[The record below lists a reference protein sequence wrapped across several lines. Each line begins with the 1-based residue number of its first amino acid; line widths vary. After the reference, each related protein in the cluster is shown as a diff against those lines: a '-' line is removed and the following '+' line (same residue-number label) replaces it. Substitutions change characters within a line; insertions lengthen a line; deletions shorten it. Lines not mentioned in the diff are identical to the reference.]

1 MLRELRPGFERSLA
15 QTMDLI
21 ADEDETL
28 RCQADSI
35 AYRTLTWDGEVASV
49 PIEALS
55 SLDRSMA
62 RRVLRA
68 YLLVVNPDARLEAG
82 QIDRVLDGLEDEDF
96 TTETSGGL
104 RVSTSG
110 DALVIRKAQ

>member
-1 MLRELRPGFERSLA
+1 MPG
-15 QTMDLI
+15 
-21 ADEDETL
+21 
-28 RCQADSI
+28 DSI
-35 AYRTLTWDGEVASV
+35 AYRTLAWDGDVASV

>member
-1 MLRELRPGFERSLA
+1 MR
-15 QTMDLI
+15 
-21 ADEDETL
+21 
-28 RCQADSI
+28 
-35 AYRTLTWDGEVASV
+35 
-49 PIEALS
+49 

-68 YLLVVNPDARLEAG
+68 CLLVVNPDARLEAG